1 VEAGGGEGGVNK
13 SYCDGLFM
21 LHDQHGFPLSVSM
34 ALVKERGLNL
44 PASLEAFV
52 KDARRAG
59 WRLETIVSRVR
70 EAVVDNFSPAELA
83 DQFFGKAA

>member
-1 VEAGGGEGGVNK
+1 MNE

-21 LHDQHGFPLSVSM
+21 LHDQHGFPLSES
-34 ALVKERGLNL
+34 LTLLKNRGLNL

-59 WRLETIVSRVR
+59 WRPETIVSRVR
-70 EAVVDNFSPAELA
+70 EAVVDNYSQSELA